1 MYDYYD
7 IESGEIVTM
16 VELKAEFDNLQT
28 SEPWNV
34 ENMTFDEYLENC
46 LTANG
51 GTLEKI
57 D

>member
-28 SEPWNV
+28 NEPWNV

>member
-28 SEPWNV
+28 NEPWNV

-46 LTANG
+46 LTVNG